1 VEAEASLT
9 RSVRDGERASEIV
22 KRIRTF
28 LKKSAPHTA
37 VPEDLN
43 DLVDEVF
50 GLVRDASRRH
60 RVEIHADLGRDL
72 PRVNADRVQLQQVV
86 LNLVMNAIE
95 ATRDVHDGT
104 RRVTVSTRVEE
115 PSQVVVSISDT
126 GLGVRE
132 DAIDKLFEP
141 FYTTKA
147 SGMGMG
153 LSVSRTI
160 VESHGGRLLASGNR
174 GPGATF
180 TFTLPAT
187 GGSIPS
193 AAA

>member
-1 VEAEASLT
+1 V
-9 RSVRDGERASEIV
+9 
-22 KRIRTF
+22 
-28 LKKSAPHTA
+28 
-37 VPEDLN
+37 N

-60 RVEIHADLGRDL
+60 QVEIHADLGRDL

-104 RRVTVSTRVEE
+104 RRVTVSTRVED
-115 PSQVVVSISDT
+115 PSQVAVSISDT
-126 GLGVRE
+126 GPGVRE
-132 DAIDKLFEP
+132 EAIDRLFEP
-141 FYTTKA
+141 FYTTKP

-153 LSVSRTI
+153 LSVSRSI
-160 VESHGGRLLASGNR
+160 VESHGGRLLASVNR

-187 GGSIPS
+187 GGSMPS